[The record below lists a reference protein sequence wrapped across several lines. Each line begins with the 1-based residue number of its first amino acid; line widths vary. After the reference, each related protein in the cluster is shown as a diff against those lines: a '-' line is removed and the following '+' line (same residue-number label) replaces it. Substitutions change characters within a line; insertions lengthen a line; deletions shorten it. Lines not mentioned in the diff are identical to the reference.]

1 MHRRIMSDQFLNF
14 LNNVTCIYMIYIEER
29 KSRYFE
35 FNVARDGVVRQF
47 CPLSVQMHLGGWN
60 WRRSMCWR
68 LTLGVCQWCPGPTVI
83 ESDSARIV
91 AALETTD
98 DDRSELRWI
107 ILETKEHLQLLPE
120 WKIEKVKRENNK
132 VAHELAQLARR
143 NVHTVTWWRQ
153 TPTCVY
159 DLLNDDCKF
168 PPG

>member
-1 MHRRIMSDQFLNF
+1 
-14 LNNVTCIYMIYIEER
+14 
-29 KSRYFE
+29 
-35 FNVARDGVVRQF
+35 
-47 CPLSVQMHLGGWN
+47 
-60 WRRSMCWR
+60 
-68 LTLGVCQWCPGPTVI
+68 
-83 ESDSARIV
+83 V

-107 ILETKEHLQLLPE
+107 ILETKEHLQLVPE

-153 TPTCVY
+153 TPTCGY